1 MLIISYYTT
10 FIKISI
16 LILSLLFL
24 YILELFFLN
33 NYYFKENNFII
44 IEFYFLFLFAI
55 FICFLAISSYNLILL
70 YIFLECLSYILYTIS
85 CSIGIFI
92 YNIEA
97 VIKYFCVGSISSIVY
112 ILGCV
117 LIYGFGNGSLHFDS
131 IIIFHSTIKIISN
144 CYLLGVILLICSF
157 FIKLG
162 TFPFHF

>member
-44 IEFYFLFLFAI
+44 IEFYFLFVFTI
-55 FICFLAISSYNLILL
+55 FICFLALSSFNLILL
-70 YIFLECLSYILYTIS
+70 YVFLECLSYTLYTIS

-92 YNIEA
+92 YNIESA
-97 VIKYFCVGSISSIVY
+97 IKYFCIGSISSIFY

-117 LIYGFGNGSLHFDS
+117 LMYGFGNGSLHFDS

-144 CYLLGVILLICSF
+144 CYLLGVIFLISSF
-157 FIKLG
+157 LIKLG